1 MKQLSL
7 IDLFEQFPNQEAA
20 RVFLETQRWGEDRL
34 PNACPVCGVVRTP
47 YVLESRPG
55 YFRCRESACRVEFT
69 VRTGTV
75 MERSHIGLHKWIF
88 AVYLFVSSRK
98 GISSVQLSHQ
108 IGVTQKSAWF
118 MLQRIRSACN
128 NEALGLFTGVVE
140 ADETYIG
147 GKERNKHESKKNH
160 NGRGP
165 KGKIAV
171 VGVRTREGKVVAKH
185 LPDTTTATI
194 MDFLAST
201 IDQETI
207 LYSDEHPAY
216 RGWGNH
222 SSVNHSAK
230 QFVDGMIHTN
240 GIESVWSVLKRGIVG
255 VYHVVSL
262 AHLQRY
268 LAEFSFR
275 LSRCRMSLEQQVN
288 DVLEVMAGTR
298 ITYRQ
303 VIGR

>member
-7 IDLFEQFPNQEAA
+7 VDLFERFPNQEAA

-34 PNACPVCGVVRTP
+34 PNTCPVCGVVRVP

-55 YFRCRESACRVEFT
+55 YFRCRASTCRAELT

-98 GISSVQLSHQ
+98 GISSVQLSHR
-108 IGVTQKSAWF
+108 IGVPQKSAWF
-118 MLQRIRSACN
+118 MLQRIRSACD

-140 ADETYIG
+140 ADENYVG
-147 GKERNKHESKKNH
+147 GKERNKHESIKNH
-160 NGRGP
+160 DGRGT
-165 KGKIAV
+165 KGKAAV
-171 VGVRTREGKVVAKH
+171 VGVRSREGKVTARH
-185 LPDTTTATI
+185 LSNTTTATI
-194 MDFLAST
+194 TDFLTST
-201 IDQETI
+201 IDRETV

-230 QFVDGMIHTN
+230 
-240 GIESVWSVLKRGIVG
+240 SS
-255 VYHVVSL
+255 S
-262 AHLQRY
+262 
-268 LAEFSFR
+268 
-275 LSRCRMSLEQQVN
+275 
-288 DVLEVMAGTR
+288 MA
-298 ITYRQ
+298 
-303 VIGR
+303 